1 MLDNLIWVIS
11 RLSTVTLFGE
21 ASFWAVLRRSARAKK
36 KSFWLIFL
44 HQSSSIVE
52 QMKAKF
58 EFFLY
63 RSIFVETMSVDT
75 LITQILNQAQKLVN
89 ADRASLFLVDTK
101 TNQLY
106 ARYLVTFKE
115 ILILALLDCL
125 MYLLM
130 LILKA

>member
-1 MLDNLIWVIS
+1 
-11 RLSTVTLFGE
+11 
-21 ASFWAVLRRSARAKK
+21 
-36 KSFWLIFL
+36 
-44 HQSSSIVE
+44 
-52 QMKAKF
+52 MKAKF
-58 EFFLY
+58 EFFLH

>member
-1 MLDNLIWVIS
+1 
-11 RLSTVTLFGE
+11 
-21 ASFWAVLRRSARAKK
+21 
-36 KSFWLIFL
+36 
-44 HQSSSIVE
+44 
-52 QMKAKF
+52 MKAKF

-89 ADRASLFLVDTK
+89 AERASLFLVDTK

-106 ARYLVTFKE
+106 ARYPGSLKE